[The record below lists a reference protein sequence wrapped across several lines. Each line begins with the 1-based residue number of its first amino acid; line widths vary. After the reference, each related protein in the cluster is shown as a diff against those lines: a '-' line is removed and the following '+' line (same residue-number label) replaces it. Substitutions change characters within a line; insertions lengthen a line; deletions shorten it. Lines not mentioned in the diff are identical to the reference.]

1 MNLMDEKFVVVDD
14 HSKVHLKQFLMMID
28 IEVYAQSVDFGEMI
42 SLDEDQYFLEQVM
55 VAERQIVVVVVLLV
69 FLLKLF
75 H

>member
-14 HSKVHLKQFLMMID
+14 HSKIHLKQFLMTID
-28 IEVYAQSVDFGEMI
+28 VEVYVQSVDFGEMI
-42 SLDEDQYFLEQVM
+42 SLDEDQYFLEQIM
-55 VAERQIVVVVVLLV
+55 VAERQIVVLLV